1 MKKVIRNSLYGIG
14 YLLSCWSI
22 NKRLRSLEPVHKRKC
37 QMKNTLWV
45 LVDLW
50 ISEQQSA
57 EFTYHHHPF
66 DCKYDKNCD
75 HIQCIQVILCSFIR
89 LLKVI
94 VWFSIKIEMDFLC
107 VCLFLFLL
115 AFKWNVLLFEKWHI
129 RRGTKRSKEINR
141 KVCTFWLC
149 FYLCGR
155 EGWGEGMGER

>member
-1 MKKVIRNSLYGIG
+1 MKKVIQNSLYGIG

-107 VCLFLFLL
+107 VFVSFSLGFQVECVIIW
-115 AFKWNVLLFEKWHI
+115 KMTH
-129 RRGTKRSKEINR
+129 TKRYKKI
-141 KVCTFWLC
+141 
-149 FYLCGR
+149 
-155 EGWGEGMGER
+155 